1 MTGDPNQARAS
12 CLLRLRRTARSEFL
26 FLGSRFIP
34 TVNCNVSLVYHA
46 TGPDASLILPP
57 SAPPRAQ
64 SLLVPARVSLSADS
78 GCDMLV
84 CRSEVRSMIVNRRE
98 LFTSS
103 AAFTAAS
110 RARVLGAN
118 ERIRLA
124 GLGTGG
130 RCRYLLSLANKIG
143 GCEIVA
149 VCDVYAP
156 RRAEAR
162 EKLAPQS
169 REYLD
174 YREVLERNDIDAV
187 VIGSPDHWHVPM
199 SIDSVRAGKDVYV
212 EKPVSHSPDEGP
224 RLIQAVEQSR
234 RILQVGYQQRSW
246 DIFQTGRDL
255 VRSGKLGKVTMAESH
270 WYQDY
275 IRNFGRLTDVD
286 QSKLDWNRFLGNAR
300 QQPFEQRRFLQW
312 RWYWD
317 FGGGALTDLHSHW
330 GDVIHWYM
338 QEDRPLA
345 ATAVGSSQ
353 YHKYWDC
360 PDTITA
366 AWQYPNYNASYNGT
380 LTGHLEGGTL
390 IFRGTDAMLKI
401 TREGFALYPEGV
413 LRAEQTNYPEP
424 LAAERAKGDGTL
436 DHMRNFLDCVRSR
449 KQPNAD
455 VRSAVA
461 SAQAAHMANRAFRE
475 GVVVRGRD

>member
-1 MTGDPNQARAS
+1 MN
-12 CLLRLRRTARSEFL
+12 
-26 FLGSRFIP
+26 
-34 TVNCNVSLVYHA
+34 
-46 TGPDASLILPP
+46 
-57 SAPPRAQ
+57 
-64 SLLVPARVSLSADS
+64 
-78 GCDMLV
+78 
-84 CRSEVRSMIVNRRE
+84 VNRRE
-98 LFTSS
+98 FVKSS
-103 AAFTAAS
+103 AVLTAAS
-110 RARVLGAN
+110 QARVLGAN
-118 ERIRLA
+118 DRIRIA

-174 YREVLERNDIDAV
+174 YREVLDRKDIDAV

-199 SIDSVRAGKDVYV
+199 SIDAVRAGKDVYV
-212 EKPVSHSPDEGP
+212 EKPVSHKPDEGP
-224 RLIQAVEQSR
+224 RLIQAVEDSR

-246 DIFQTGRDL
+246 DIFQIGCDL
-255 VRSGKLGKVTMAESH
+255 VRGGKLGKVTMAESH

-275 IRNFGRLTDVD
+275 IRNFGRLIDVD
-286 QSKLDWNRFLGNAR
+286 TSKLDWKRFLGNAKD
-300 QQPFEQRRFLQW
+300 QPFEQRRFLQW

-338 QEDRPLA
+338 QEERPLA
-345 ATAVGSSQ
+345 ATAIGSSQ

-366 AWQYPNYNASYNGT
+366 AWQYPSYNASYNGT
-380 LTGHLEGGTL
+380 LIGHLEGGTL
-390 IFRGTDAMLKI
+390 VFRGTDAMLKI
-401 TREGFALYPEGV
+401 TREGLALYPEGV
-413 LRAEQTNYPEP
+413 LRAEQTSYPEP
-424 LAAERAKGDGTL
+424 LIAERAKGDGTL

-449 KQPNAD
+449 NQPNAH

-461 SAQAAHMANRAFRE
+461 SAQAAHMANQAFRTST
-475 GVVVRGRD
+475 VVRAQG